1 MGGGGPAKGRLLE
14 LELELVEAS
23 TVERRGG
30 VRTTFD
36 ANFGGG
42 GTATGGDFGAVV
54 AATWETAGAAPL
66 LAVVGELALLCA
78 VKFGLSSAALRR

>member
-1 MGGGGPAKGRLLE
+1 MGGGGPAQGRLLE

-42 GTATGGDFGAVV
+42 GTATGSDFGAVV
-54 AATWETAGAAPL
+54 AATWETAGAATL
-66 LAVVGELALLCA
+66 LAVEAELDLLDA
-78 VKFGLSSAALRR
+78 VKSSLLRL